1 MPKTKNTLPVDVYGV
16 MINFK
21 EILKTMISPFKF
33 LDPYSSNDFNFF
45 FGRER
50 EIELIL
56 NLINS
61 SKLVLIYGMSSVGK
75 TSLIQGGLSKHLNDQ
90 NSKRIIIR
98 RLSNINFSIKNTLDS
113 NLSNTEAHY
122 DNILHSTADIFLHS
136 GVPIYFFLDQ
146 FEELLELGSPEEIK
160 LLIKNIKLL
169 LHPYLPFKIII
180 TVREEYLGSLYSF
193 EKEIPEFFE
202 SRFRI
207 EPITESVAKRILTET
222 ARAMEDKFS
231 FDGDKVIEEVVKIAT
246 DSYEKINLVRLQII
260 LDQLYKSAI
269 ERGNGK
275 PIFTLSLLNSLGTSQ
290 SDFLQDFLHNQLD
303 GLNQDLKI
311 DALGFL
317 ELFLT
322 ENGTSRIVTKEEII
336 NFSQESNVDDKTIEY
351 LQTYFIANRIIRTF
365 DADRLELAHGSL
377 SEIIY
382 AMLPESIL
390 VRKNILRK
398 LNFYLEDF
406 KDTGEYITKRQLKYL
421 EPYLPYLNLQNELA
435 DFIQE
440 SMEKR
445 NRWFG

>member
-1 MPKTKNTLPVDVYGV
+1 